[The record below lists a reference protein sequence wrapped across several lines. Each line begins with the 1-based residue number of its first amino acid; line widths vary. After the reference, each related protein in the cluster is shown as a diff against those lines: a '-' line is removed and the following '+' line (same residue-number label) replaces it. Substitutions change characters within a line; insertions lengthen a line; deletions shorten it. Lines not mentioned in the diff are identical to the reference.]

1 VKHVPD
7 LVLERLRLGEL
18 PEADARALR
27 ARLESDPELR
37 ARLEALE
44 RSDAELGRKL
54 AAAGLAERARELA
67 AQRRRAPRAQPSGRH
82 AWPVPAGLAAA
93 ATLAL
98 AFSLRGLVLAPS
110 VDTAPTSPA
119 PGDRAAAQAPAAP
132 AGPPAAAVHSSAPAV
147 AARPSPGSAPAT
159 AKRPGDT
166 SGDRIKGL
174 RPSLTL
180 FRKTPSGS
188 EVLADGDGARPGD
201 VVRVGYNASG
211 RRYGVIVSLDGRGS
225 VTRHLPAQGRSSA
238 ALEPGDVVLLAQAYE
253 LDDAPAWER
262 FFFVTADEPFDVAAV
277 EDAARRAAASRAES
291 ASAPLSLGLPKPLE
305 EWSFLLTKERR
316 P

>member
-1 VKHVPD
+1 V
-7 LVLERLRLGEL
+7 
-18 PEADARALR
+18 A
-27 ARLESDPELR
+27 
-37 ARLEALE
+37 
-44 RSDAELGRKL
+44 
-54 AAAGLAERARELA
+54 
-67 AQRRRAPRAQPSGRH
+67 
-82 AWPVPAGLAAA
+82 
-93 ATLAL
+93 
-98 AFSLRGLVLAPS
+98 
-110 VDTAPTSPA
+110 
-119 PGDRAAAQAPAAP
+119 
-132 AGPPAAAVHSSAPAV
+132 
-147 AARPSPGSAPAT
+147 AARPSPGSAPAP